1 MNIIKGLIIK
11 DLMNIKSYK
20 STMLILIGI
29 FSITCFMDN
38 DTSAILKTTFP
49 MVITII
55 FAMIGIS
62 SFSYDNISKADKYI
76 LSFATKK
83 EIVKARYI
91 YILLLSVIGAII
103 GIIASIIL
111 ELFKV
116 GNMLELGNILLTIL
130 TAILIMIVLQSIQIP
145 IMYKFGAEK
154 GRIIQILL
162 VVSIVTVVSA
172 VIVYL
177 IKILPP
183 YSLDSVKVLMKYGY
197 VIGIVVISLLYFI
210 SYKISYKIYL
220 KKEF

>member
-11 DLMNIKSYK
+11 DFMNIKSYK
-20 STMLILIGI
+20 TTMIFLIVI
-29 FSITCFMDN
+29 FVITSFAN
-38 DTSAILKTTFP
+38 NETATFLP
-49 MVITII
+49 MMVTII
-55 FAMIGIS
+55 FGMIGVS
-62 SFSYDNISKADKYI
+62 SFSYDNVSKADKYI

-154 GRIIQILL
+154 GRIVQM
-162 VVSIVTVVSA
+162 VSILTITTVISGS
-172 VIVYL
+172 IVYL
-177 IKILPP
+177 VKMLPP
-183 YSLDSVKVLMKYGY
+183 YSLDDVKVFMQY
-197 VIGIVVISLLYFI
+197 VYIIGIAVIALIYFI